1 MLRRPFPRLFLE
13 IMMFKRL
20 ASIGLLSLLSTSA
33 AHAANCS
40 AYTYTL
46 TNGTSADANQVMS
59 NFNNILNCGNN
70 NLAPIASPQFTGSV
84 GIGIAASANSLDVNG
99 RARFVS
105 PASGSTGGLII
116 RDAAGD
122 PDGNYIQFV
131 SNSNAAQY
139 GFIRGMKVGGLL
151 FGGGNVGVGAT
162 NASYNFFVNGSAA
175 GTTAWTNTSD
185 ARLKKNIEQVS
196 GALGL
201 VRQLRGV
208 YFDWR
213 PAAERSVGKNL
224 TLPTNER
231 QIGFI
236 AQEVEK
242 VVPEAVSKPKDASGT
257 YGLKEENLI
266 PVLVEAIKEQQ
277 AEIEQLRATVAAL
290 VPTTQH

>member
-1 MLRRPFPRLFLE
+1 
-13 IMMFKRL
+13 MFKRL

-122 PDGNYIQFV
+122 PDGIISSSSAIPTPRN
-131 SNSNAAQY
+131 
-139 GFIRGMKVGGLL
+139 M
-151 FGGGNVGVGAT
+151 
-162 NASYNFFVNGSAA
+162 ASSAA
-175 GTTAWTNTSD
+175 
-185 ARLKKNIEQVS
+185 
-196 GALGL
+196 
-201 VRQLRGV
+201 
-208 YFDWR
+208 
-213 PAAERSVGKNL
+213 
-224 TLPTNER
+224 
-231 QIGFI
+231 
-236 AQEVEK
+236 
-242 VVPEAVSKPKDASGT
+242 
-257 YGLKEENLI
+257 
-266 PVLVEAIKEQQ
+266 
-277 AEIEQLRATVAAL
+277 
-290 VPTTQH
+290 